1 MTRIRASSKP
11 DGVPYQNGVSDT
23 NSTEHN
29 ATAPEVMPIAIVGM
43 ACRFPGDAT
52 NPKGLFDMCCEAR
65 SAWSE
70 IPKDRM
76 NVEGFWHPDN
86 TKSGCVRI
94 SNHSY
99 QEELMLS
106 IVQ

>member
-11 DGVPYQNGVSDT
+11 DGVPCQNGVSDT
-23 NSTEHN
+23 NPIQHTI
-29 ATAPEVMPIAIVGM
+29 AAPEVMPLAIVGM

-52 NPKGLFDMCCEAR
+52 SPKGLFDMCCEAR

-76 NVEGFWHPDN
+76 NVEGFWHPDS
-86 TKSGCVRI
+86 TKNGCVRI
-94 SNHSY
+94 SKPS
-99 QEELMLS
+99 EKE
-106 IVQ
+106 